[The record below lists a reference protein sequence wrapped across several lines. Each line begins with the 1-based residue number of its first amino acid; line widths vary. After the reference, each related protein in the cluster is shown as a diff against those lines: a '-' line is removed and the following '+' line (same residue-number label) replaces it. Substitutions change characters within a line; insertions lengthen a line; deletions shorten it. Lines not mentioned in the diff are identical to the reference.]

1 MHNEHSKCKA
11 GHVNMHT
18 ANTALHYNDSTY
30 IRMYVIISVHHISP
44 KPQILMRGT
53 LPGQVTGSSEF

>member
-1 MHNEHSKCKA
+1 MQSGSREHAYCQ
-11 GHVNMHT
+11 
-18 ANTALHYNDSTY
+18 YNAPLYDSTY
-30 IRMYVIISVHHISP
+30 IRMSVIISVHHISP